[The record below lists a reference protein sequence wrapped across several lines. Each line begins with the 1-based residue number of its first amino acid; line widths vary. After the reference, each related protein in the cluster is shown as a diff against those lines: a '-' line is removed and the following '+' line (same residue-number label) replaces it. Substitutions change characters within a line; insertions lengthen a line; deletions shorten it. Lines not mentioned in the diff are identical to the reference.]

1 MLRFVVGLGIVA
13 FTTFCGNFLSR
24 KYKKRKRFFQEASG
38 FNEGFLEEIIY
49 TKRPFE
55 EFCQKRIATGDF
67 SELLVEELTRRA
79 NRRTTP
85 LDLSE
90 YSFLLQDEKRFFA
103 EYFSAFGRGDSL
115 SQKGYFTQAGN
126 HLHTLKQ
133 KAEEECKKYVE
144 LYTKMGFLCGL
155 AILII
160 LI

>member
-1 MLRFVVGLGIVA
+1 MLRFVVGLAVVA
-13 FTTFCGNFLSR
+13 FTTFCGNFLSG
-24 KYKKRKRFFQEASG
+24 KYKKRKRLFQEASS

-55 EFCQKRIATGDF
+55 EFCQKRIATGAF
-67 SELLVEELTRRA
+67 SELLVAELSRREK
-79 NRRTTP
+79 RRTSP

-90 YSFLLQDEKRFFA
+90 YTFISPDEKQFFS
-103 EYFSAFGRGDSL
+103 EYFSTFGRGDSL
-115 SQKGYFTQAGN
+115 SQRGYFTQAGN
-126 HLHTLKQ
+126 HLQALKQ

>member
-1 MLRFVVGLGIVA
+1 MVRFLVGVLLVV
-13 FTTFCGNFLSR
+13 FSTFCGNLLSVRYKRR
-24 KYKKRKRFFQEASG
+24 KVFFQQAAD
-38 FNEGFLEEIIY
+38 FNEGFLEEIVY

-55 EFCQKRIATGDF
+55 EFCQKRRFTGEFAQLLSD
-67 SELLVEELTRRA
+67 ELARRA
-79 NRRTTP
+79 RKRTTP

-90 YSFLLQDEKRFFA
+90 YTYLDRDERTFFA

-126 HLHTLKQ
+126 RLQALKI
-133 KAEEECKKYVE
+133 KAEDESKKYVE

>member
-1 MLRFVVGLGIVA
+1 
-13 FTTFCGNFLSR
+13 
-24 KYKKRKRFFQEASG
+24 
-38 FNEGFLEEIIY
+38 LEEIIY

-55 EFCQKRIATGDF
+55 EFCQKRITTGEF
-67 SELLVEELTRRA
+67 SELLIEELTRRA
-79 NRRTTP
+79 KRRTMP
-85 LDLSE
+85 IDLTE
-90 YSFLLQDEKRFFA
+90 YSFLSQDEKQFFT

-126 HLHTLKQ
+126 RLESLKL

-155 AILII
+155 ALLII

>member
-1 MLRFVVGLGIVA
+1 MLRFVVGLAVVA
-13 FTTFCGNFLSR
+13 FTTICGNFLSG
-24 KYKKRKRFFQEASG
+24 KYKKRKRLFQEASS

-55 EFCQKRIATGDF
+55 EFCQKRITTGDF
-67 SELLVEELTRRA
+67 SALLIEELTRREK
-79 NRRTTP
+79 RRTTP

-90 YSFLLQDEKRFFA
+90 YTFLLPDEKRFFA

-115 SQKGYFTQAGN
+115 SQKGYFSQARN
-126 HLHTLKQ
+126 HLQALKQ

>member
-1 MLRFVVGLGIVA
+1 MVRFLVGVLLVV
-13 FTTFCGNFLSR
+13 FSTFCGNLLSVRYKRR
-24 KYKKRKRFFQEASG
+24 KVFFQQAAA
-38 FNEGFLEEIIY
+38 FNEGFLEEIVY

-55 EFCQKRIATGDF
+55 EFCQKRRFTGEFAQLLSD
-67 SELLVEELTRRA
+67 ELARRA
-79 NRRTTP
+79 RKRTTP

-90 YSFLLQDEKRFFA
+90 CTYLDRDERTFFS

-126 HLHTLKQ
+126 RLQALKI
-133 KAEEECKKYVE
+133 KAEDESKKYVE